1 MNFTM
6 LRQIIKARRNFLIA
20 ICVLIL
26 INIGLYIFSSAYLEP
41 RVASLQNI
49 WSEKRLLAA
58 KGAVMDSAAAYRQGT
73 ADLATWRAR
82 IYPKKEFARFIGEIF
97 ETATNNSLK
106 VGAITYKPQHVKGED
121 LLAYS
126 IGFNVSGKYAA
137 IKSFIA
143 DIQRLR
149 EIAVIDN
156 IALSGKTAEESIE
169 MRLQLTA
176 YFRVEAQ

>member
-6 LRQIIKARRNFLIA
+6 LRQIINARRNSFLI
-20 ICVLIL
+20 ISILIL
-26 INIGLYIFSSAYLEP
+26 INIGLYIYSSVFQGP
-41 RVASLQNI
+41 QVALLQNK
-49 WSEKRLLAA
+49 WSEKRLLAVGG
-58 KGAVMDSAAAYRQGT
+58 GAFMDVAATYRQGT
-73 ADLATWRAR
+73 ADLAAWRTR
-82 IYPKKEFARFIGEIF
+82 IYTKKEFARFIGELF
-97 ETATNNSLK
+97 ETATNNTLK
-106 VGAITYKPQHVKGED
+106 VGSITYKPQTIKGED

-143 DIQRLR
+143 DIERLR

-156 IALSGKTAEESIE
+156 ISLNGKTTEESID

-176 YFRVEAQ
+176 YFRVEG